1 MDAALEVL
9 RVFLKLGLTSFGGPT
24 AHIGYFREEFVVRR
38 RWISDLAFSDLVALC
53 QFLPGPA
60 SSQLG
65 FSIGLTRAGY
75 WGGLAAWAGFTFP
88 SAIALVLVALGADA
102 VMGPLER
109 GLLHGMKL
117 VAVAIVA
124 HAVLGMARSLC
135 PDRQRASLAAAAAV
149 VMLASGSTTAQIV
162 VLLLGGIAGFWL
174 CRSAVPASQAAMA
187 GPVSRRIGKLS
198 LLLFSVLLL
207 GLPLFRGFGSWHQA
221 ALFDAFYRTG
231 ALVFGG
237 GHVVLPLLHDA
248 FVAPGGVTDDIFLA
262 GYGAAQAIPGPLFAF
277 AAYLGAVVAPAPH
290 RLAGALLGLTGI
302 FLPGML
308 ILVGTLPFW
317 DKLRVRADAQ
327 AVMRGVNASVVGL
340 LGAALY
346 NPVWTSS
353 VKSAADVSVALAG
366 FALLSVWRAPPLLIV
381 IMGAASGMML
391 THNT

>member
-1 MDAALEVL
+1 
-9 RVFLKLGLTSFGGPT
+9 
-24 AHIGYFREEFVVRR
+24 
-38 RWISDLAFSDLVALC
+38 
-53 QFLPGPA
+53 
-60 SSQLG
+60 
-65 FSIGLTRAGY
+65 
-75 WGGLAAWAGFTFP
+75 
-88 SAIALVLVALGADA
+88 
-102 VMGPLER
+102 
-109 GLLHGMKL
+109 
-117 VAVAIVA
+117 
-124 HAVLGMARSLC
+124 
-135 PDRQRASLAAAAAV
+135 
-149 VMLASGSTTAQIV
+149 MLASGSATAQIV

-187 GPVSRRIGKLS
+187 GPVSRRAGKLS

-221 ALFDAFYRTG
+221 ALFDAFYRAG

-248 FVAPGGVTDDIFLA
+248 FVAPGEVTDDIFLA

-277 AAYLGAVVAPAPH
+277 AAYLGAVAAPAPH

-308 ILVGTLPFW
+308 ILMGTLPFW

-353 VKSAADVSVALAG
+353 VKSAADAGVALAG

-381 IMGAASGMML
+381 TMGAASGMML
-391 THNT
+391 THA